1 MVNKKFISRNAMLIA
16 VLINLGLL
24 FGCGGGGGGY
34 GGGGT
39 SSTDYTTGGDTTGG
53 DTTGGGSTG
62 GNNVAFSL
70 KTLYPDFI
78 GVGGSIDGVKN
89 PNLNV
94 AKNDVV
100 TISIVNGQNM
110 THNLALEGYGVAT
123 NYVSTTGSTASVT
136 FTAATEGT
144 SFYYCAVSGH
154 RTAGMEGKLI
164 VAAGAK
170 TAPEGFAVERI
181 LDPWVSGAPSLALLL
196 PQEFEMDKE
205 QGPDFDAYYFR
216 EYAGSSNM
224 GIYVGTSPELFSY
237 GQNPSQKEGLVQDK
251 KAIWLEWNGVDKDN
265 IALIKRE
272 IIITDLFWN
281 TSVPELQV
289 HIVLTC
295 YSEEDA
301 DILQKYAQRIA
312 VSP

>member
-1 MVNKKFISRNAMLIA
+1 MFNKKFMPRNAMLIA

-24 FGCGGGGGGY
+24 FGCGGGSGY

-39 SSTDYTTGGDTTGG
+39 STSAYDTNTTGG
-53 DTTGGGSTG
+53 DTTGGGTSG

-94 AKNDVV
+94 AKDDVV
-100 TISIVNGQNM
+100 TINIVNGQNM
-110 THNLALEGYGVAT
+110 THNLTLEGYGVAT
-123 NYVSTTGSTASVT
+123 IYISKTGDTASVT
-136 FTAATEGT
+136 FTATTAGT
-144 SFYYCAVSGH
+144 SAYYCAVSGH
-154 RTAGMEGKLI
+154 RAAGMEGKLI

-170 TAPEGFAVERI
+170 TAPVGFAVERV

-196 PQEFEMDKE
+196 PQGFKMYKE
-205 QGPDFDAYYFR
+205 QGPDFDVYYFS
-216 EYAGSSNM
+216 ENAGGSGM
-224 GIYVGTSPELFSY
+224 GIYVGTSPDLFSY
-237 GQNPSQKEGLVQDK
+237 GQSTSQKEGLMQDK
-251 KAIWLEWNGVDKDN
+251 KVMWLEWNGVDKEN
-265 IALIKRE
+265 VALIKRE
-272 IIITDLFWN
+272 IIITDMFWD

-289 HIVLTC
+289 HIFLTC

-301 DILQKYAQRIA
+301 DVLQNYAQTMAI
-312 VSP
+312 SQ